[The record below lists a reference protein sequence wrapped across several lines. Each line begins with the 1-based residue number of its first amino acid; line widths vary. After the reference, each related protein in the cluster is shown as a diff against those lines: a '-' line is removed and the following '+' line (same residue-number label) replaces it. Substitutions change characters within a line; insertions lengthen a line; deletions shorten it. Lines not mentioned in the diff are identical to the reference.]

1 MSRVRASSSS
11 CSRAASMSHSMVR
24 TACVVLSRR
33 WVRSATAPRSGSAA
47 PPLLPAIPHTAPICD
62 RRAGN
67 TLCVLSFFDEP
78 EDFSPRA
85 STPTPRRSGGGPR
98 RPDRDIVRR
107 RQLFVI
113 GAGIVVVILLFFL
126 IKGCASIRKE
136 NSYKDYVREVAADS
150 QQSQQESD
158 AVFNLLR
165 KGQTAGQSS
174 VDLQNNVLAFRAEAV
189 KLAERAK
196 KRSAPDQVKGANR
209 YLVDTLQLRADGLG
223 SIARLLP
230 TALGDQGA
238 GTAIKAIAAQNRL
251 FDASDVLYTQRYLP
265 QLGKTIKDQG
275 LTNDVP
281 VPPALRATGRG
292 FLPSIDWL
300 RPNSVASELTG
311 TATTDTAAATP
322 GLHGTGLVSTTVQPS
337 GTALSTSGTTDI
349 KAQKGLSF
357 DVQVQNQGQN
367 EEKNVTVQV
376 RISGA
381 GKAVS
386 VDQSIDSIA
395 QGATATASAPLPSI
409 PPTGRPVT
417 ITVTVKPVPG
427 EKKIDNNKQA
437 YQAIFTSS

>member
-1 MSRVRASSSS
+1 MF
-11 CSRAASMSHSMVR
+11 
-24 TACVVLSRR
+24 L
-33 WVRSATAPRSGSAA
+33 
-47 PPLLPAIPHTAPICD
+47 
-62 RRAGN
+62 
-67 TLCVLSFFDEP
+67 
-78 EDFSPRA
+78 
-85 STPTPRRSGGGPR
+85 
-98 RPDRDIVRR
+98 
-107 RQLFVI
+107 I
-113 GAGIVVVILLFFL
+113 GAAVVVVILLFLL

-136 NSYKDYVREVAADS
+136 NSYKDYVREVSADV
-150 QQSQQESD
+150 QQSNQESA
-158 AVFNLLR
+158 AVFGLLR
-165 KGQTAGQSS
+165 KGQAAGQSP
-174 VDLQNNVLAFRAEAV
+174 VDLQNNINGFRAEAE
-189 KLAERAK
+189 KLAERAR
-196 KRSAPDQVKGANR
+196 KRDVPGELNTANR
-209 YLVDTLQLRADGLG
+209 YLVDSLQLRADGLG

-367 EEKNVTVQV
+367 EEKNVKVNLK
-376 RISGA
+376 IAGA
-381 GKAVS
+381 GKAVT
-386 VDQSIDSIA
+386 VDQVIDSIA
-395 QGATATASAPLPSI
+395 QGATATASVPLPSI

-417 ITVTVKPVPG
+417 ITVTVKGVPG
-427 EKKIDNNKQA
+427 EKKLDNNKQS
-437 YQAIFTSS
+437 YQAIFTAS